1 MKKQTIVAS
10 LTLGSTLFI
19 SSLTGQTDANAM
31 ANSGQEMKQE
41 QQQQVQKQALQY
53 ELSKTL
59 PSKQAQTTAQKTT
72 MQDTYKVVS
81 GDTLSKIAQKYG
93 TSYQQIMSLN
103 NLSSTM
109 IYPGQT
115 LKVSG
120 SKQQTTTTNQTTTN
134 NQTTTT
140 SKPANTTSGT
150 YTVVKGDTLSKI
162 AQAHNT
168 TYTQLMETN
177 NLSSTMIYVGQTLKV
192 RGASASQAL
201 SNQVVQTSN
210 PTTSTQNTQQNTQQN
225 NQQTQQAPSQSSTL
239 VAATKAALT
248 QVGVPYVFGGSSP
261 SQGFDC
267 SGLIDYAFKQAG
279 FNYGRT
285 SAAGYYTLGT
295 KVTTPQYGDLVFF
308 EGTYKSGIS
317 HVGFYIGDG
326 KMVSASGTH
335 VQIDDITNSYWQ
347 SHFVGYKRF

>member
-59 PSKQAQTTAQKTT
+59 PSKQAQKTAQKTT
-72 MQDTYKVVS
+72 TQDTYKVVS

-115 LKVSG
+115 LQVSG
-120 SKQQTTTTNQTTTN
+120 SKQQTTTN
-134 NQTTTT
+134 NQPTA

-150 YTVVKGDTLSKI
+150 YTVAKGDTLSKI

-168 TYTQLMETN
+168 TYTQLMENN

-192 RGASASQAL
+192 RGASASQAP

>member
-59 PSKQAQTTAQKTT
+59 PSKQAQKTAQKTT
-72 MQDTYKVVS
+72 TQDTYKVVS

-150 YTVVKGDTLSKI
+150 YTVAKGDTLSKI

-168 TYTQLMETN
+168 TYTQLMENN

-192 RGASASQAL
+192 RGASAS
-201 SNQVVQTSN
+201 
-210 PTTSTQNTQQNTQQN
+210 
-225 NQQTQQAPSQSSTL
+225 QAPSQSSTL

>member
-31 ANSGQEMKQE
+31 ANSSQEMKQE

-59 PSKQAQTTAQKTT
+59 PSKQAQKTAQKTT
-72 MQDTYKVVS
+72 TQDTYKVVS

-115 LKVSG
+115 LQVSG
-120 SKQQTTTTNQTTTN
+120 SKQQTTTN
-134 NQTTTT
+134 NQPTA

-150 YTVVKGDTLSKI
+150 YTVAKGDTLSKI

-192 RGASASQAL
+192 RGTSTSQAP

-210 PTTSTQNTQQNTQQN
+210 PTTSTQNTQQSTQQN

-248 QVGVPYVFGGSSP
+248 QVGVSYVFGGSSP

>member
-59 PSKQAQTTAQKTT
+59 PSKQAQKTAQKTT
-72 MQDTYKVVS
+72 TQDTYKVVS

-103 NLSSTM
+103 NLSSTT

-120 SKQQTTTTNQTTTN
+120 SKQQTTTN
-134 NQTTTT
+134 NQATA
-140 SKPANTTSGT
+140 SKPANTASGT

-177 NLSSTMIYVGQTLKV
+177 NLSSTMIYVGQTLQV
-192 RGASASQAL
+192 RGASTSQAP

-210 PTTSTQNTQQNTQQN
+210 PTTSTQNTQQN

>member
-31 ANSGQEMKQE
+31 ANSDQEMKQE

-72 MQDTYKVVS
+72 TQDTYKVVS

-103 NLSSTM
+103 NLSSTT

-120 SKQQTTTTNQTTTN
+120 SKQQTTTN
-134 NQTTTT
+134 NQATA
-140 SKPANTTSGT
+140 SKPANTASGT

-192 RGASASQAL
+192 RGASTSQAP

-210 PTTSTQNTQQNTQQN
+210 PTTSTQNTQQN

>member
-72 MQDTYKVVS
+72 TQDTYKVVS

-103 NLSSTM
+103 NLSSTT

-120 SKQQTTTTNQTTTN
+120 SKQQTTTN
-134 NQTTTT
+134 NQATA

-177 NLSSTMIYVGQTLKV
+177 NLSSTMIYVGQTLQV
-192 RGASASQAL
+192 RGASTSQAP

-210 PTTSTQNTQQNTQQN
+210 PTTSTQNTQQN

>member
-31 ANSGQEMKQE
+31 ANSDQEMKQE

-72 MQDTYKVVS
+72 TQDTYKVVS

-103 NLSSTM
+103 NLSSTT

-120 SKQQTTTTNQTTTN
+120 SKQQTTTN
-134 NQTTTT
+134 NQATA
-140 SKPANTTSGT
+140 SKPANTASGT

-177 NLSSTMIYVGQTLKV
+177 NLSSTMIYVGQTLQV
-192 RGASASQAL
+192 RGASTSQAP

-210 PTTSTQNTQQNTQQN
+210 PTTSTQNTQQN
-225 NQQTQQAPSQSSTL
+225 NQQTQQVPSQSSTL

>member
-72 MQDTYKVVS
+72 TQDTYKVVS

-103 NLSSTM
+103 NLSSTT

-120 SKQQTTTTNQTTTN
+120 SKQQTTTN
-134 NQTTTT
+134 NQATA
-140 SKPANTTSGT
+140 SKPANTASGT

-177 NLSSTMIYVGQTLKV
+177 NLSSTMIYVGQTLQV
-192 RGASASQAL
+192 RGASTSQAP

-210 PTTSTQNTQQNTQQN
+210 PTTSTQNTQQN

>member
-31 ANSGQEMKQE
+31 ANSSQEMKQE

-59 PSKQAQTTAQKTT
+59 PSKQAQKTAQKTT
-72 MQDTYKVVS
+72 TQDTYKVVS

-103 NLSSTM
+103 TLSSTM

-115 LKVSG
+115 LQVNG
-120 SKQQTTTTNQTTTN
+120 SKQQTTTN
-134 NQTTTT
+134 NQPIAST
-140 SKPANTTSGT
+140 PANTASGT
-150 YTVVKGDTLSKI
+150 YTVAKGDTLSKI

-192 RGASASQAL
+192 RGTSTSQAP
-201 SNQVVQTSN
+201 SNRVVQTSN
-210 PTTSTQNTQQNTQQN
+210 PTTSTQNTQQSTQQN

-248 QVGVPYVFGGSSP
+248 QVGVSYVFGGSSP

-285 SAAGYYTLGT
+285 SAARYYTLGT

>member
-59 PSKQAQTTAQKTT
+59 SAKQAQTTAQKTT
-72 MQDTYKVVS
+72 TQDTYKVVS

-120 SKQQTTTTNQTTTN
+120 SKQQTTTTNPTTTN
-134 NQTTTT
+134 NQTTA
-140 SKPANTTSGT
+140 SKPASTTSGT

-192 RGASASQAL
+192 RGASTSQAS

-248 QVGVPYVFGGSSP
+248 QIGVPYVFGGSSP

-317 HVGFYIGDG
+317 HVGFYIGGG
-326 KMVSASGTH
+326 KMVSASGDH

>member
-31 ANSGQEMKQE
+31 ANSSQEMQQE

-59 PSKQAQTTAQKTT
+59 PSKQAQKTAQKTT
-72 MQDTYKVVS
+72 TQDTYKVVS

-115 LKVSG
+115 LQVSG
-120 SKQQTTTTNQTTTN
+120 SKQQTTTN
-134 NQTTTT
+134 NQPTA
-140 SKPANTTSGT
+140 SKSANTTSGT
-150 YTVVKGDTLSKI
+150 YTVAKGDTLSKI

-192 RGASASQAL
+192 RGTSTSQAP

-210 PTTSTQNTQQNTQQN
+210 PTTSTQNTQQSTQQN

-248 QVGVPYVFGGSSP
+248 QVGVSYVFGGSSP

-326 KMVSASGTH
+326 KMVSASGDH

>member
-59 PSKQAQTTAQKTT
+59 SAKQAQTTAQKTT
-72 MQDTYKVVS
+72 TQDTYKVVS

-120 SKQQTTTTNQTTTN
+120 SKQQTTTTNPTTTN
-134 NQTTTT
+134 NQTTA
-140 SKPANTTSGT
+140 SKPASTTSGT

-192 RGASASQAL
+192 RGASTSQAP

-248 QVGVPYVFGGSSP
+248 QIGVPYVFGGSSP

-317 HVGFYIGDG
+317 HVGFYIGGG
-326 KMVSASGTH
+326 KMVSASGDH

>member
-31 ANSGQEMKQE
+31 ANSDQEMKQE

-72 MQDTYKVVS
+72 TQDTYKVVS

-103 NLSSTM
+103 NLSSTT

-120 SKQQTTTTNQTTTN
+120 SKQQTTTN
-134 NQTTTT
+134 NQATA
-140 SKPANTTSGT
+140 SKPANTASGT

>member
-59 PSKQAQTTAQKTT
+59 PSKQAQKTAQKTT
-72 MQDTYKVVS
+72 TQDTYKVVS

-150 YTVVKGDTLSKI
+150 YTVAKGDTLSKI

-168 TYTQLMETN
+168 TYTQLMENN

-192 RGASASQAL
+192 RGASASQAP

-267 SGLIDYAFKQAG
+267 SGLI
-279 FNYGRT
+279 
-285 SAAGYYTLGT
+285 
-295 KVTTPQYGDLVFF
+295 VLV
-308 EGTYKSGIS
+308 
-317 HVGFYIGDG
+317 
-326 KMVSASGTH
+326 
-335 VQIDDITNSYWQ
+335 
-347 SHFVGYKRF
+347 